1 MRRRDPFKPKDR
13 IDELA
18 DDALAALSRIKKKD
32 LTKELRLRDINTAKR
47 YLRQMKMDNHR
58 QA

>member
-1 MRRRDPFKPKDR
+1 MRRRDPYKPKDR

-32 LTKELRLRDINTAKR
+32 LTKELRLDINRAKR
-47 YLRQMKMDNHR
+47 DLRQMKMDNHR